1 MTEKN
6 MFEVL
11 YDTDVRDRMYQKQGL
26 NYIPWATAW
35 SEVAKVFPDATYQ
48 IVKFGEKELPYTESD
63 LGIMVFTTVTINGIT
78 REMCLPVMDGS
89 NKAMK
94 SVEYTYK
101 TKSGEKTVVPATM
114 FDINKTIMR
123 CLAKNLA
130 MFGLGLHLW
139 TKEEAPESI
148 LETENARKEID
159 GIYLKKVKQLGD
171 DDAAKARVLDVCKA
185 TLTEDLGGNW
195 KMCEDLD
202 MLIDL
207 KKALMK
213 LMK

>member
-11 YDTDVRDRMYQKQGL
+11 YSTDVRDRMYQKQGL

-101 TKSGEKTVVPATM
+101 TKSGEKTVIPATM

-148 LETENARKEID
+148 IEVENARKEID
-159 GIYLKKVKQLGD
+159 GIYLKKVKQLGG
-171 DDAAKARVLDVCKA
+171 DDAATTRVLEICKA
-185 TLTEDLGGNW
+185 TLTDDLGGNW
-195 KMCEDLD
+195 KMCEDID
-202 MLIDL
+202 MLTDL

>member
-1 MTEKN
+1 MSEKN
-6 MFEVL
+6 FFEVL

-35 SEVAKVFPDATYQ
+35 SEVAKVYPNATYE
-48 IVKFGEKELPYTESD
+48 IVKFGEKQLPYTESD
-63 LGIMVFTTVTINGIT
+63 LGIMVFTRVTVEGVT

-94 SVEYTYK
+94 SCEYTYK
-101 TKSGEKTVVPATM
+101 VKSGEKTVAAATM

-148 LETENARKEID
+148 IECEKLQKSCMDLIGKRAALSTKTKEKVGEICKEILAEENGD
-159 GIYLKKVKQLGD
+159 PRLCNDNERLEELEKKL
-171 DDAAKARVLDVCKA
+171 R
-185 TLTEDLGGNW
+185 
-195 KMCEDLD
+195 
-202 MLIDL
+202 
-207 KKALMK
+207 ALRK
-213 LMK
+213 IVD